1 MSEQS
6 TAVPKKADATHLY
19 IVNVTCREDDLEH
32 HLILYNVKGFRMQ
45 SRIGETFRYAFE
57 PNKVG
62 TATPAD
68 PYATSVA
75 GVIVPI
81 KNIEID
87 ELHLFLA
94 GVAADTIE
102 VLVWK

>member
-1 MSEQS
+1 MSEQN
-6 TAVPKKADATHLY
+6 TVPQKVDASRIY
-19 IVNVTCREDDLEH
+19 IVNVTCHADDQEH
-32 HLILYNVKGFRMQ
+32 HLVLYNVKGLRMQ

-62 TATPAD
+62 TATPVD
-68 PYATSVA
+68 PYATSLA

-81 KNIEID
+81 ENIDID

-102 VLVWK
+102 VMVWK